1 MPVKAGLQMTKLL
14 KVETGTGRYFF
25 FVAIYE
31 FVWSVDQISDELVS
45 ETADATDDLQPQWS
59 QGPDSVRYTEGA
71 EDNGRCV
78 RPSSCLTPS

>member
-1 MPVKAGLQMTKLL
+1 MKAGLQMTKLL

-45 ETADATDDLQPQWS
+45 ETADATDDLQPQWN

-71 EDNGRCV
+71 EDNGLFFKVFFRFQ
-78 RPSSCLTPS
+78 TP

>member
-1 MPVKAGLQMTKLL
+1 MI
-14 KVETGTGRYFF
+14 F
-25 FVAIYE
+25 FVAIYK
-31 FVWSVDQISDELVS
+31 FVWSGDQISDELVS

-78 RPSSCLTPS
+78 RPSSCLTPSWSSNAKPTFALKPRMEL